1 MILEIRRGR
10 ARNLHRSVL
19 EPVFVV
25 GANEECDMVLG
36 DQQFA
41 PIHFYLLQRDGRAT
55 IRKVGF
61 RPDIS
66 VNGSEIDGTAVIQDG
81 DRIRTGPFEFLV
93 KAA

>member
-10 ARNLHRSVL
+10 AKNLERSVL

-25 GANEECDMVLG
+25 GANQECDMVLG

-41 PIHFYLLQRDGRAT
+41 PIHFYLLQRDGHAT

-66 VNGSEIDGTAVIQDG
+66 VNGNEIDRSAVIQNG
-81 DRIRTGPFEFLV
+81 DRIRTGPFEFVV